1 MNACSKGQTLHRAH
15 DWLTVTAL
23 QVECPAVTPEIVLK
37 ASGHVERFTDLMVT
51 DMKTGDCH
59 RADHLLEHHLEALL
73 DNIQNP
79 LPAETQKVGD
89 PTSSM
94 YEFQAW

>member
-1 MNACSKGQTLHRAH
+1 M
-15 DWLTVTAL
+15 
-23 QVECPAVTPEIVLK
+23 ECPADTPESVLQ

-73 DNIQNP
+73 EDTKNP
-79 LPAETQKVGD
+79 LPAQKKKACPAGLMHAACA
-89 PTSSM
+89 TLSS
-94 YEFQAW
+94 W